1 MIKSID
7 FRPVVGTMRKWR
19 YFPYQQPYALAE
31 FVDNSIQS
39 FLHNEEQIKQVDGDN
54 TKIEITIRYDSSN
67 EILTIEDNA
76 AGINEADYAR
86 AFSTGEDP
94 PDTDELAEFGMG
106 MKVAACW
113 YSGDW
118 EVETTT
124 IGEPEKRIFRCDM
137 NKLSDDMP
145 VDTIDGIDPNEHGT
159 KITLRNLYRKPYGR
173 GYGTIRSYLRDIYSW
188 FLKNHQMKLSCLGH
202 LLSFTEVPVDI
213 LHGPSRDNLKAPQEQ
228 WITWMKDIGFI
239 SEDGIQAKGFA
250 TIAKT
255 GRSLGFGFSLFRRGR
270 LIKDR
275 YMPESIFRKP
285 SHQIYQR
292 LFGELHLEGVR
303 ATFSKNDFDWD
314 ESDEER
320 FLKQLEIELDKG
332 PKRLLHQ
339 ASADYQDIRIDPPA
353 EPPVDPPAEPP
364 VDPPAEPPVDPPAEP
379 PVDPPVEPT
388 PQPHI
393 ETRSMME
400 VTIDDETRLIDL
412 DKEIVYFHELPAGD
426 VTKIGVTTV
435 REYQNRIREAQRY
448 FVDDIKP
455 LGILEFETRK
465 EADNKETEL
474 LNTFGRANETRNKCE
489 LVWDDPN
496 VEAYID
502 ENCKDPR
509 FYVEASRRSG
519 S

>member
-1 MIKSID
+1 MTKT
-7 FRPVVGTMRKWR
+7 PV
-19 YFPYQQPYALAE
+19 
-31 FVDNSIQS
+31 N
-39 FLHNEEQIKQVDGDN
+39 
-54 TKIEITIRYDSSN
+54 
-67 EILTIEDNA
+67 
-76 AGINEADYAR
+76 
-86 AFSTGEDP
+86 
-94 PDTDELAEFGMG
+94 
-106 MKVAACW
+106 
-113 YSGDW
+113 
-118 EVETTT
+118 
-124 IGEPEKRIFRCDM
+124 
-137 NKLSDDMP
+137 
-145 VDTIDGIDPNEHGT
+145 
-159 KITLRNLYRKPYGR
+159 
-173 GYGTIRSYLRDIYSW
+173 
-188 FLKNHQMKLSCLGH
+188 
-202 LLSFTEVPVDI
+202 I
-213 LHGPSRDNLKAPQEQ
+213 LHGPSRANLEAPQEQ
-228 WITWMKDIGFI
+228 WITWEKDIEFT
-239 SEDGIQAKGFA
+239 SETGIQAKGFA
-250 TIAKT
+250 AIAKI
-255 GRSLGFGFSLFRRGR
+255 GRSPGFGFSLFRRGR

-314 ESDEER
+314 ESDEEL
-320 FLKQLEIELDKG
+320 FLKQLKLELDKD
-332 PKRLLHQ
+332 PKQLLYQ
-339 ASADYQDIRIDPPA
+339 ASADYQHIRPPDV
-353 EPPVDPPAEPP
+353 PPVDPPDVPP
-364 VDPPAEPPVDPPAEP
+364 VDPPDVPPVDPPDMP
-379 PVDPPVEPT
+379 PVDPPIEPT

-465 EADNKETEL
+465 EADDKETEL
-474 LNTFGRANETRNKCE
+474 LDTFERANETRNKCE

-509 FYVEASRRSG
+509 FYVQASRRSG